1 MRGGIADEAIYGLLD
16 CFALLAMTTCVRLYL
31 MDFQNFSFT
40 CEKAGVDLVTGV
52 PDGYLVPLIES
63 VSGSDIPYVAAAR
76 EEECLAIA
84 SGAAMGGKRAL
95 VMIQNS
101 GFLNSI
107 GCFATLC
114 VNYKVP
120 MVILVAHRGNV
131 FDANGY
137 DTEKYRAY
145 EAFIKSANM
154 FHVSVYEKRDEAD
167 LLEKAFARAEVS
179 GEPTFL
185 NLDFNPQSGAA
196 AC

>member
-1 MRGGIADEAIYGLLD
+1 
-16 CFALLAMTTCVRLYL
+16 
-31 MDFQNFSFT
+31 MDFKNFAQT
-40 CEKAGVDLVTGV
+40 CERANVDLVTGV

-63 VSGSDIPYVAAAR
+63 ISASPIPYIAAAR
-76 EEECLAIA
+76 EEECLGIA
-84 SGAAMGGKRAL
+84 AGAAMAGKRTL
-95 VMIQNS
+95 IMMQNA

-120 MVILVAHRGNV
+120 MVILISHRGNI

-145 EAFIKSANM
+145 EAFIKSANA
-154 FHVSVYEKRDEAD
+154 FHISIHTHQNETD
-167 LLEKAFARAEVS
+167 LLEKAFARAEAS

-185 NLDFNPQSGAA
+185 NLDMNPTRREA

>member
-1 MRGGIADEAIYGLLD
+1 
-16 CFALLAMTTCVRLYL
+16 
-31 MDFQNFSFT
+31 MDFQNFSET
-40 CEKAGVDLVTGV
+40 CERAKVDLVIGV

-63 VSGSDIPYVAAAR
+63 VDAGSIPYIAAAR
-76 EEECLAIA
+76 EEECLGIA
-84 SGAAMGGKRAL
+84 SGAGMAGKRAL

-101 GFLNSI
+101 GFLNSV
-107 GCFATLC
+107 GAYATLC

-145 EAFIKSANM
+145 EAFIKSSNA
-154 FHVSVYEKRDEAD
+154 FHVSVHGHRDEAN
-167 LLEKAFARAEVS
+167 LLEWAFARAEVS

-185 NLDFNPQSGAA
+185 NLDFNPNKQEA